1 MKKIIAAFTIAS
13 VFLSCGGSD
22 HQASTDQTSA
32 DSTAMASDTL
42 YFGEK
47 ITADNAIIIADLPA
61 QLEGKDSVEIKLMG
75 TIDEVCQKK
84 GCWMNVAIDDESAV
98 FVKFKDYEFFVPKDA
113 AGKEVIIEGMAYVDT
128 TSVEELKHYAMD
140 AGESDSVVN
149 AITEPEIGYNFM
161 AKGVIINEKE

>member
-1 MKKIIAAFTIAS
+1 MKKIIIAFTIAS
-13 VFLSCGGSD
+13 ALLSCGGSD
-22 HQASTDQTSA
+22 NQTSTDPSA
-32 DSTAMASDTL
+32 DSTAVESRVL

-47 ITADNAIIIADLPA
+47 ITADNAIASTDLPA
-61 QLEGKDSVEIKLMG
+61 QLEGKDSIEIKLIG
-75 TIDEVCQKK
+75 NIDDVCQKK

-140 AGESDSVVN
+140 AGESDSTIN